1 MTRRFSIKTLGC
13 KANAYDTHLLQ
24 QELDRRGWSAVALDE
39 GPDLVVINSC
49 TVTHEADRQSRKE
62 ATRAARRN
70 PRARVVMTGCAAEIA
85 PGRMAQ
91 ANGVHFVVGNQ
102 DKERLVDL
110 VMEAWDTPESQSE
123 EGVILGNVDNYQKM
137 KASHPAD
144 RSWPIPEA
152 TFLAPTGAL
161 SATRAFLKIQ
171 EGCDAFCTF
180 CIIPFAR
187 GPARSLRPARVI
199 EHIRSMEAAGL
210 QEVVLTGTALGEY
223 GSDLGID
230 VGLDNLVSMIL
241 RETQLPR
248 LRISSLDPL
257 ELTPGIRRLMATQ
270 ERLCP
275 HVHMS
280 LQSPHST
287 ILRRMKRHYTGDDVQ
302 DTLREIEEIG
312 SKLETDRK
320 LVGGIFVGMDV
331 ITGFPGETDAIFQ
344 WSYERLAQLP
354 WSRLHVFPYSER
366 EGTAALRLD
375 GVVPKSERKRRVRAL
390 MDLSTERHSKHCQ
403 TVLDAKSTLPVLM
416 EGAVRGPDGSRRW
429 ATGTTSNYL
438 RVLVKSETPESL
450 TNRHVIVEPTTLHVD
465 KRAGDAALL
474 ARIVDETPLGSR

>member
-1 MTRRFSIKTLGC
+1 MARRFAIKTLGC

-24 QELDRRGWSAVALDE
+24 QELARRGWSPVSLQE

-49 TVTHEADRQSRKE
+49 TVTNEADRQSRKE
-62 ATRAARRN
+62 ATRAARHN

-85 PGRMAQ
+85 PKRMAQ

-102 DKERLVDL
+102 DKARLVDL
-110 VMEAWDTPESQSE
+110 VMEAWDTPESE
-123 EGVILGNVDNYQKM
+123 AEAGIILGDVDNYQKM

-144 RSWPIPEA
+144 RNWPIPEA
-152 TFLAPTGAL
+152 AFLAPTGAL

-199 EHIRSMEAAGL
+199 ENIRSMEAAGL
-210 QEVVLTGTALGEY
+210 QEIVLTGTALGDY

-230 VGLDNLVSMIL
+230 VGLDDLVSMIL
-241 RETQLPR
+241 RETTIPR

-257 ELTPGIRRLMATQ
+257 ELSPGIRRILATN

-287 ILRRMKRHYTGDDVQ
+287 ILRRMKRHYTAEDVK
-302 DTLREIEEIG
+302 DSLLEIEEIG
-312 SKLETDRK
+312 LQLGTERN
-320 LVGGIFVGMDV
+320 LIGGIFVGMDV
-331 ITGFPGETDAIFQ
+331 ITGFPGETDEIFQ
-344 WSYERLAQLP
+344 WTYERLSELP

-375 GVVPKSERKRRVRAL
+375 GVVPKQERKRRVRAL
-390 MDLSTERHSKHCQ
+390 MDLSTERHTKHCQ
-403 TVLDAKSTLPVLM
+403 AILDADAPLTVLL
-416 EGAVRGPDGSRRW
+416 EGAVRGPDGSRQW

-438 RVLVKSETPESL
+438 RVLVKDDEPEAL
-450 TNRHVIVEPTTLHVD
+450 TNQHVIVEPMDLHVD
-465 KRAGDAALL
+465 KRAGDVALL
-474 ARIVDETPLGSR
+474 ARIIDEAPPRPR